1 MKFCNSRLGTSLVV
15 ALLVTDAS
23 ESFVCP
29 QLTASSRGSSQWS
42 PSQQTY
48 SLLHRGRTVL
58 AVSDAATKLS
68 EAPSSD
74 REGGEMPEE
83 DIAVQASSSS
93 FTVTDKTAEVT
104 ILDSPVSKFR
114 KLKDIMWVREA
125 LEDLTAADFA
135 CSVEES
141 EREDTL
147 GRKKKRA
154 VDYEKLLSQLNR
166 RVGDMICEPFE
177 EVNGSE
183 PKIVEDMGMG
193 RFAYTQ
199 EQRLFLLE

>member
-1 MKFCNSRLGTSLVV
+1 
-15 ALLVTDAS
+15 
-23 ESFVCP
+23 
-29 QLTASSRGSSQWS
+29 
-42 PSQQTY
+42 
-48 SLLHRGRTVL
+48 
-58 AVSDAATKLS
+58 
-68 EAPSSD
+68 
-74 REGGEMPEE
+74 MPEE

>member
-1 MKFCNSRLGTSLVV
+1 MKFSISRRSGTSVVV
-15 ALLVTDAS
+15 ALSLIDVS
-23 ESFVCP
+23 ESFVNP
-29 QLTASSRGSSQWS
+29 QLLTAASSRGSSQWI
-42 PSQQTY
+42 PNQQTRF
-48 SLLHRGRTVL
+48 SLRVHRERTVL
-58 AVSDAATKLS
+58 AVSNTATKLS
-68 EAPSSD
+68 EALSSD
-74 REGGEMPEE
+74 KEGGEKP
-83 DIAVQASSSS
+83 S
-93 FTVTDKTAEVT
+93 FTLTEKTAEVT
-104 ILDSPVSKFR
+104 SLDDSSSGVSKFR

-141 EREDTL
+141 EREDMS

-166 RVGDMICEPFE
+166 RVGDMICEPSFE
-177 EVNGSE
+177 EVNGGSA
-183 PKIVEDMGMG
+183 PKIVEDLGMG